1 MIALCGII
9 GHWSL
14 PGPLSKSRVRKIAL
28 FGGLEN
34 GRLGSGRV
42 ASGRLESER
51 LGSGRFASG
60 ELASKGLA
68 RGQLGSG
75 AVVTTN
81 NSPIVSRLL
90 LDFSMMKKSLYLEGK
105 NSEKL
110 FSMPAPPPLPLHGS
124 GWFNPN
130 ILSFDYNYL
139 SIQAKKLHK
148 HSICR

>member
-1 MIALCGII
+1 MIFAMSLSSVFWVCECI
-9 GHWSL
+9 GRW
-14 PGPLSKSRVRKIAL
+14 KRKGKRYRYIH
-28 FGGLEN
+28 
-34 GRLGSGRV
+34 
-42 ASGRLESER
+42 
-51 LGSGRFASG
+51 
-60 ELASKGLA
+60 KYIYKYIDTYYI
-68 RGQLGSG
+68 G

-148 HSICR
+148 HSIR